1 MTVDELIAA
10 LEDTK
15 RLDPTIGGWEVRME
29 MTVAYEDD
37 NYRQARLDGSVT
49 ITESVGTIV
58 RDNGKNYTTPSIRI
72 LPEATA

>member
-29 MTVAYEDD
+29 MTVEYADD
-37 NYRQARLDGSVT
+37 NYRLARLDGVATISETPGAVT
-49 ITESVGTIV
+49 PHAYSDGPLVV
-58 RDNGKNYTTPSIRI
+58 IR
-72 LPEATA
+72 PEVTA